1 MNIDLSKYELHQPN
15 NIKIVN
21 KELKTIDI
29 EVKDDNTFYLVG
41 KNDDLILTHNCDGSH
56 IKGLIINFFHLF
68 WPELLNLDFI
78 YEFVTPIIKIEKGT
92 EKNKQAKFFYKL
104 DDYRKWKELNE
115 KGWFVTYYKGLGTIE
130 PDEAIAF
137 FKNITKHLIRFH
149 QTEME
154 ETTNAIDLAFN
165 EKRADDRKEWLLNYK
180 TGIEVDKFAK
190 KTTYMSFFNEEF
202 IQFSMAD
209 NIRSI
214 PSIMDGLKPSQRKI
228 LYTLFKNNYKEKI
241 KVSNLSG
248 AVTEKSSYHHGAASL
263 EQGIIGMAQNFVGSN
278 NINLLDPLGNY
289 GSRVKGGSDAASSRY
304 IFTKLTPVARALFP
318 DVDDN
323 ILNYLDDD
331 GFSIEPLFYTPIIPM
346 CLVNGIEGIG
356 TGWSTFIPCFNP
368 KDIVKYLGNKI
379 QNKTN
384 DVTLAPYYKGF
395 TGKIIFDESK
405 NRYVTQGIIKKV
417 NMSTLRITELPIGMW
432 NNKYYDILDELI
444 EQKIIKD
451 YTKNDTNV
459 LVDITVNIARET
471 LTKMEEEANFHK
483 VFKLESYLSMGN
495 LMLWDTT
502 GKIKRYDTISEIIDE
517 FYEERLKYYQLR
529 KDYMINKLEY
539 ERKVFLNKMKF
550 INAILKGNIKINN
563 VKRTDLEINMEE
575 QGIERIED
583 SYNYLVNMSL
593 LSLTNEKLLELK
605 TSYDKKKEE
614 IQTIIDITLAQMWIS
629 DLKILV
635 PFIK

>member
-1 MNIDLSKYELHQPN
+1 MKIKRITKKIDECYKKYY
-15 NIKIVN
+15 
-21 KELKTIDI
+21 DI
-29 EVKDDNTFYLVG
+29 EVEEHHNFFITKSNV
-41 KNDDLILTHNCDGSH
+41 ITHNS
-56 IKGLIINFFHLF
+56 
-68 WPELLNLDFI
+68 
-78 YEFVTPIIKIEKGT
+78 
-92 EKNKQAKFFYKL
+92 
-104 DDYRKWKELNE
+104 
-115 KGWFVTYYKGLGTIE
+115 
-130 PDEAIAF
+130 
-137 FKNITKHLIRFH
+137 
-149 QTEME
+149 
-154 ETTNAIDLAFN
+154 
-165 EKRADDRKEWLLNYK
+165 
-180 TGIEVDKFAK
+180 
-190 KTTYMSFFNEEF
+190 
-202 IQFSMAD
+202 
-209 NIRSI
+209 
-214 PSIMDGLKPSQRKI
+214 
-228 LYTLFKNNYKEKI
+228 
-241 KVSNLSG
+241 
-248 AVTEKSSYHHGAASL
+248 SL
-263 EQGIIGMAQNFVGSN
+263 EQGIVGMAQNFVGSN

-304 IFTKLTPVARALFP
+304 IFTKLTPVVRALFP

-384 DVTLAPYYKGF
+384 NVTLTPYYKDF

-405 NRYVTQGIIKKV
+405 NRYVTQGVIKKV

-444 EQKIIKD
+444 KQKIIKD

-471 LTKMEEEANFHK
+471 LTKMETEANFHK

-529 KDYMINKLEY
+529 KDYMLNKLEY
-539 ERKVFLNKMKF
+539 ERKVLLNKMKF

-563 VKRTDLEINMEE
+563 VKRTDLEKNIEE
-575 QGIERIED
+575 VGLDRIED

-605 TSYDKKKEE
+605 ISYDKKKEE
-614 IQTIIDITLAQMWIS
+614 IQTIIDTTPAQMWIV
-629 DLKILV
+629 DLKKLV